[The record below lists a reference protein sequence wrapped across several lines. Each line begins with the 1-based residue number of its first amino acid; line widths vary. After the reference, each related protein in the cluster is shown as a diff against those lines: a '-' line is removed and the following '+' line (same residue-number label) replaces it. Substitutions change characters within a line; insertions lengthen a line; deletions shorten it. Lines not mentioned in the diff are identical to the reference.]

1 MTRVKSKVLVDL
13 TPLQTPGG
21 ARGIGRYIR
30 ELAWGLAALPR
41 GEFDDIELLAL
52 TSLNWS
58 GRHTVTSDFAGF
70 LESRG
75 TDLLDPS
82 DYYSWAYRQRLSLW
96 LAAGRLGVQAVHITD
111 PHGTPR
117 FLGWA
122 GAKRIVT
129 CHDIVPTRFPE
140 HYFGVRD
147 GGATIGRYIERERYR
162 TADLV
167 LAVSDATRTDV
178 CSLLG
183 VPEKRVWRVYGGIHV
198 ESWAAEPRVDPGP
211 VLVRYGLAERNYV
224 LYVGG
229 ADWRKNIEG
238 MLAAIAR
245 VNAMGLQLDLAWA
258 GHLEGQKV
266 EDVKSM
272 VAEVGILGS
281 FHYLGYVPDDE
292 LSILYRGAVAHLLVS
307 RLEGF
312 GLTVVEAMACG
323 CPVVTTQA
331 GSLAEVAGD
340 AALSVDPEDPS
351 AIAAALERLLREP
364 GLRADL
370 IARGRLRAPRF
381 SRYELGRA
389 TAEAYRRFLLG
400 DNRQRT
406 STQP

>member
-1 MTRVKSKVLVDL
+1 MARAKRKVLVDL

-30 ELAWGLAALPR
+30 ELAWGLAALPKN
-41 GEFDDIELLAL
+41 EFDDIELLAL
-52 TSLNWS
+52 TSLNWF
-58 GRHTVTSDFAGF
+58 GDHTVTADFAGF
-70 LESRG
+70 LESHG
-75 TDLLDPS
+75 TDLLQPS

-96 LAAGRLGVQAVHITD
+96 LAAARLGVSAVHITD

-117 FLGWA
+117 FFGLS

-140 HYFGVRD
+140 HYFGWRD
-147 GGATIGRYIERERYR
+147 GGAGVGRFIERQRYR

-167 LAVSDATRTDV
+167 LAVSDATRNDV

-183 VPEKRVWRVYGGIHV
+183 VPENRVWRVYGGIHV
-198 ESWAAEPRVDPGP
+198 ERWALGPRLEPQP
-211 VLVRYGLAERNYV
+211 VLAKFGLASRNYA

-238 MLAAIAR
+238 MVASIAR
-245 VNAMGLQLDLAWA
+245 INAMGLQLDLVWA
-258 GHLEGQKV
+258 GHLETETV
-266 EDVKSM
+266 ERIRAL
-272 VAEVGILGS
+272 VAGAGLQNS

-323 CPVVTTQA
+323 CPVVTTEA

-340 AALSVDPEDPS
+340 AALTVDPEDPI

-364 GLRADL
+364 GLRDDL
-370 IARGRLRAPRF
+370 IARGKARALLF
-381 SRYELGRA
+381 SRNALGRA
-389 TAEAYRRFLLG
+389 TAEAYQRFLCEK
-400 DNRQRT
+400 
-406 STQP
+406 